1 MKAQE
6 TVQSAK
12 GSGSP
17 HSREIQNEVGRI
29 WSDVVRDKY
38 LYVLAL
44 PGLIFYHFQIYSDY
58 ESRDCLPGVFSI
70 LWSARKP
77 QDSSISLGSSPT
89 MISGCRAKAI
99 RWRSAS
105 ELDFLFPA
113 PIILALM
120 LNEVRNSFY
129 KRTIQSLVY
138 IPIFILGID
147 LWPYVPH
154 VLAIGGLV

>member
-1 MKAQE
+1 MGGIEACGKSGIAGNPATVYIRTTFRERYVERDDKAESEGVSMKAQE

-12 GSGSP
+12 GGSP

-77 QDSSISLGSSPT
+77 LGR
-89 MISGCRAKAI
+89 IRAFH
-99 RWRSAS
+99 S
-105 ELDFLFPA
+105 
-113 PIILALM
+113 
-120 LNEVRNSFY
+120 
-129 KRTIQSLVY
+129 
-138 IPIFILGID
+138 
-147 LWPYVPH
+147 
-154 VLAIGGLV
+154 VLLQR